1 MAENEKA
8 KQPEPESAEKPRP
21 RRLLRSSGERMLWG
35 VAGGLAEYLRIDPT
49 LVRLGFVAAAFF
61 GGFGVI
67 AYLVMAV
74 VVPEDDGTGKPR
86 EGRRPPTWAIVLL
99 ALAVLVAL
107 PGPLWGFGWHDDG
120 GWPWWGFFGPLWL
133 IFLIVAGF
141 LVVRA
146 MRRGRPFRGRR
157 ETTQASSADATTAEA
172 TTAETE
178 ERGDEPPRAVRAI
191 ALVVL
196 ALAAICAA
204 ASVAACAAWAT
215 ATGHGEVVAGLVI
228 AIGVAI
234 AATAFIADARRV
246 APWLLAAALILG
258 LPAGAIAAADI
269 RFDGGI
275 GEREYR
281 PTSAAALPSD
291 GYDFGVGQMIVDLRD
306 LPWTDGQTVSLSSEL
321 GIGQMIVSVPPNV
334 CVDADA
340 TGKAGQLVVRGE
352 TSDGV
357 DLEIDQSQ
365 PRGQAP
371 RLDLSAQIQLGQMV
385 VTDQDPHSIEDRDLS
400 ESEKSDE
407 LDRAREACAQ

>member
-1 MAENEKA
+1 MAEKDERT
-8 KQPEPESAEKPRP
+8 Q
-21 RRLLRSSGERMLWG
+21 RRLLRSSSDRMLWG
-35 VAGGLAEYLRIDPT
+35 VAGGLGEYLRIDPT
-49 LVRLGFVAAAFF
+49 WVRLGFAAAAIF

-74 VVPEDDGTGKPR
+74 VVPENDGTGQPR

-99 ALAVLVAL
+99 AFAVLIAL
-107 PGPLWGFGWHDDG
+107 PGPFFWGWGWDHDG

-146 MRRGRPFRGRR
+146 MRRGRPSRGRGDA
-157 ETTQASSADATTAEA
+157 TQASAADATTAEA
-172 TTAETE
+172 ATAETE

-234 AATAFIADARRV
+234 AATAFLADARRV

-258 LPAGAIAAADI
+258 LPAGAIAAADV

-281 PTSAAALPSD
+281 PASVADLPSD
-291 GYDFGVGQMIVDLRD
+291 GYDFGVGQMTVDLRN
-306 LPWTDGQTVSLSSEL
+306 LPWTEGQTIGLSTEL
-321 GIGQMIVSVPPNV
+321 GIGQLIVSVPPNV

-340 TGKAGQLVVRGE
+340 TGKAGELLVRGE
-352 TSDGV
+352 VSDGV

-371 RLDLSAQIQLGQMV
+371 RLDLSADIQVGQLI
-385 VTDQDPHSIEDRDLS
+385 VTDQDPSSVEDHDLS
-400 ESEKSDE
+400 DSERSDE
-407 LDRAREACAQ
+407 LQREREACAR